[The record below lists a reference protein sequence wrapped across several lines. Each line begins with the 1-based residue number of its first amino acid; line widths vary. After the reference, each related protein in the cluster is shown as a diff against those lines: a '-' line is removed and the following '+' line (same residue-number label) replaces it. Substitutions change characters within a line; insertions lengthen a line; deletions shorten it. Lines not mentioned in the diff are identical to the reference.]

1 MTPEEKGR
9 EAALLEWKK
18 RKWKSLRAFLSIEKA
33 FWHRAIFVK
42 PLMMIFMLGMPAYVI
57 AQLYFSPIEFLSIW
71 WWFGVVFT
79 AFTFY
84 VVLPMILYL
93 IDPKTFFPNEGK

>member
-18 RKWKSLRAFLSIEKA
+18 RKWKYLRAFLSIEKA

-42 PLMMIFMLGMPAYVI
+42 PLMMIFMLGMPLYTVT
-57 AQLYFSPIEFLSIW
+57 QLSLAFEFFSVW
-71 WWFGVVFT
+71 WWIGVIFT
-79 AFTFY
+79 AITFY
-84 VVLPMILYL
+84 VVLPMVLYAISPAL
-93 IDPKTFFPNEGK
+93 FFPENKK